1 MIIADILVIFV
12 IYLYF
17 DINFDDFI
25 GTKWCGAGDIA
36 ENYHD
41 LGQEVQID
49 RSIYVISIYVKID
62 VKLLENYV

>member
-1 MIIADILVIFV
+1 MIIADFLVIFV

-49 RSIYVISIYVKID
+49 RSLYVKINL
-62 VKLLENYV
+62 KLLENYV